1 MTALAAGLLSACTT
15 VGPNFS
21 RPEVPWL
28 ADWSPSAT
36 TGKSAQAQPK
46 RAETEVWWSHF
57 KDPVLDQLI
66 AEAQRRNVGVRVA
79 GLRIL
84 EARAQL
90 GIAGSTRFPQV
101 QQVTGEALRVRS
113 GNSSGAETT
122 ASTAGIGAS
131 IAWEIDFWGKFR
143 RGIEAADANY
153 LSSIAQ
159 YDDAQVLVAAQTASL
174 YSSVRTIELRLTIA
188 QENAALQKRSM
199 EITERLFKSGNESEL
214 DVQQAKS
221 QYLSTLATI
230 PDLEGSLRQTQ
241 NALSIMLARPPG
253 AIAEMDAGR
262 AKIPL
267 ANLDVVVDLP
277 AELLRRR
284 PDVRTAEMLLAAQSA
299 LIGVSEAALYPSIAL
314 VGSMG
319 LSANSKNWSMRTLDW
334 ALGPALVWNIFD
346 YGRLKNQILVE
357 DARFQQLHENYLD
370 TVLRAAR
377 EMDDAAIGFAKGR
390 VQVDILREA
399 VQAARR
405 SLDIANIQYREGL
418 VDFQRVLDAQRT
430 LFSQQDRL
438 VGTQGGVTQSLVSLY
453 KAVGGGW
460 QAGRTQPLLD
470 DATRETMAKRS
481 SWQGLLDAPLPPPS
495 AEDSSASQQ
504 EAQ

>member
-1 MTALAAGLLSACTT
+1 
-15 VGPNFS
+15 
-21 RPEVPWL
+21 
-28 ADWSPSAT
+28 
-36 TGKSAQAQPK
+36 
-46 RAETEVWWSHF
+46 
-57 KDPVLDQLI
+57 
-66 AEAQRRNVGVRVA
+66 
-79 GLRIL
+79 
-84 EARAQL
+84 
-90 GIAGSTRFPQV
+90 
-101 QQVTGEALRVRS
+101 
-113 GNSSGAETT
+113 
-122 ASTAGIGAS
+122 
-131 IAWEIDFWGKFR
+131 
-143 RGIEAADANY
+143 
-153 LSSIAQ
+153 
-159 YDDAQVLVAAQTASL
+159 
-174 YSSVRTIELRLTIA
+174 
-188 QENAALQKRSM
+188 M

-230 PDLEGSLRQTQ
+230 PDLEAGLRQTQ

-334 ALGPALVWNIFD
+334 AVGPALVWNIFD
-346 YGRLKNQILVE
+346 YGRLKNQVLVE

-377 EMDDAAIGFAKGR
+377 EMDDAAVGFAKGR
-390 VQVDILREA
+390 IQVDILRDA

-405 SLDIANIQYREGL
+405 SLDIATIQYREGL

-453 KAVGGGW
+453 KAMGGGW
-460 QAGRTQPLLD
+460 QPGRAQPLLD
-470 DATRETMAKRS
+470 EATRATMAQRS
-481 SWQGLLDAPLPPPS
+481 NWQGLLDAPLPPPS
-495 AEDSSASQQ
+495 AEDSAKSPQ
-504 EAQ
+504 EGP